1 MKIAYCEPKNL
12 RNSTKILLDDIIR
25 ILEDYKNQGYKL
37 TLRQLYYQLVSS
49 DILENKVQNYSKL
62 SRILTDARLCGF
74 VDWEIIEDR
83 IRIPQRPSQWDS
95 ISDIVSA
102 ATLQYR
108 KDRHY
113 SQENYVEVWV
123 EKDALSGILEPITKK
138 YHLNLMVNRGYS
150 SITAMFNASQRFQE
164 QLDNDKSCHIIYLGD
179 HDPSGLDMIRDI
191 KDRMSTFQIDGLDV
205 NQIALTQAQIKKYNP
220 PSNPA
225 KENDPRS
232 KWYIEEFGYTS
243 WELDALKPQ
252 VLTKLLE
259 SEIKKLLDLELYNE
273 IIQQE
278 DQEKEKL
285 VQLVEELN
293 YD

>member
-1 MKIAYCEPKNL
+1 MKIVYKDSKNL
-12 RNSTKILLDDIIR
+12 RNSTRILLNDIIR

-49 DILENKVQNYSKL
+49 DILENKVQNYAKL

-95 ISDIVSA
+95 INELISA
-102 ATLQYR
+102 ALSQYR

-123 EKDALSGILEPITKK
+123 EKDALSGILQPITEK

-150 SITAMFNASQRFQE
+150 SITAMWNASQRMQQAINE
-164 QLDNDKSCHIIYLGD
+164 NKNCHIIYLGD

-191 KDRMSTFQIDGLDV
+191 KDKLETFQINNLTV
-205 NQIALTQAQIKKYNP
+205 NQIALTSKQIKKYNP
-220 PSNPA
+220 PPNPA
-225 KENDPRS
+225 KENDPRA
-232 KWYIEEFGYTS
+232 KWYIEEFGNVS

-252 VLTKLLE
+252 VLTALLE
-259 SEIKKLLDLELYNE
+259 SEIKKLLDLDLYND
-273 IIQQE
+273 IIQE
-278 DQEKEKL
+278 ESQEKE
-285 VQLVEELN
+285 QLESFVEGLS
-293 YD
+293 

>member
-1 MKIAYCEPKNL
+1 MKIAYCNQKNL
-12 RNSTKILLDDIIR
+12 RTDTRILLDDITR
-25 ILEDYKNQGYKL
+25 ILEDYKEQGYKL

-49 DILENKVQNYSKL
+49 DILENKVQNYAKL

-83 IRIPQRPSQWDS
+83 IRVPRIPNSWDS
-95 ISDIVSA
+95 IQDIISA
-102 ATLQYR
+102 ALSQYR

-150 SITAMFNASQRFQE
+150 SITAMWKASQRFQE
-164 QLDNDKSCHIIYLGD
+164 QINHDKNCHIIYLGD

-191 KDRMSTFQIDGLDV
+191 KDRLATFRIDNLIV
-205 NQIALTQAQIKKYNP
+205 NQITLTQQQIKKYNP
-220 PSNPA
+220 PPNPA
-225 KENDPRS
+225 KENDPRA
-232 KWYIEEFGYTS
+232 KWYIEEFGNVS

-252 VLTKLLE
+252 VLTTLLE
-259 SEIKKLLDLELYNE
+259 SEITKLLDLELYDE
-273 IIQQE
+273 IILE
-278 DQEKEKL
+278 ENQEKEQLEKL
-285 VQLVEELN
+285 VEGVF
-293 YD
+293 

>member
-1 MKIAYCEPKNL
+1 MKITYKDPKNL
-12 RNSTKILLDDIIR
+12 RNSTRILLNDIIR
-25 ILEDYKNQGYKL
+25 ILEDYKEQGYKL

-83 IRIPQRPSQWDS
+83 IRIPQRPSQWNS
-95 ISDIVSA
+95 INQLVSA
-102 ATLQYR
+102 ATNQYR

-113 SQENYVEVWV
+113 TQENYVEVWV
-123 EKDALSGILEPITKK
+123 EKDALSGILQPITEK

-150 SITAMFNASQRFQE
+150 SITAMWNASQRFQE
-164 QLDNDKSCHIIYLGD
+164 QLDDDKNCHIIYLGD

-191 KDRMSTFQIDGLDV
+191 KDRMATFQINNLMV
-205 NQIALTQAQIKKYNP
+205 NQIALTQSQIKKYNP
-220 PSNPA
+220 PPNPA
-225 KENDPRS
+225 KENDPRAKS
-232 KWYIEEFGYTS
+232 YIEEFGHVS

-259 SEIKKLLDLELYNE
+259 SEIKKLIDLELYNE
-273 IIQQE
+273 IILEE
-278 DQEKEKL
+278 DREKEQL
-285 VQLVEELN
+285 TQLVEELN
-293 YD
+293 Q

>member
-1 MKIAYCEPKNL
+1 MKIAYCNQKNL
-12 RNSTKILLDDIIR
+12 RVDTRILLDNITQVLD
-25 ILEDYKNQGYKL
+25 DYKEQGYKL

-49 DILENKVQNYSKL
+49 DILENKVQNYAKL

-95 ISDIVSA
+95 INELVSA
-102 ATLQYR
+102 ALSQYR

-113 SQENYVEVWV
+113 SQENYVEIWV
-123 EKDALSGILEPITKK
+123 EKDALSGILEPITRK

-150 SITAMFNASQRFQE
+150 SITAMWNASQRFQE
-164 QLDNDKSCHIIYLGD
+164 QIDDNKNCHIIYLGD

-191 KDRMSTFQIDGLDV
+191 KDRLATFQIDNLNV
-205 NQIALTQAQIKKYNP
+205 NQIALTNTQIKKYNP
-220 PSNPA
+220 PPNPA
-225 KENDPRS
+225 KENDPRA
-232 KWYIEEFGYTS
+232 KWYIKQFGHVS

-252 VLTKLLE
+252 VLTTLLE
-259 SEIKKLLDLELYNE
+259 SEIKKLLDLQLYNE

-278 DQEKEKL
+278 DREKNQL

>member
-1 MKIAYCEPKNL
+1 MKIAYKDPKNL
-12 RNSTKILLDDIIR
+12 RNSTRILLDDIIR

-49 DILENKVQNYSKL
+49 DILENKVQNYAKL

-102 ATLQYR
+102 ALSQYR

-113 SQENYVEVWV
+113 SQENYIEVWV

-150 SITAMFNASQRFQE
+150 SITAMFNASQRLQNE
-164 QLDNDKSCHIIYLGD
+164 IDKGKECTILYLGD

-191 KDRMSTFQIDGLDV
+191 KDRMSTFQIDDLDV
-205 NQIALTQAQIKKYNP
+205 NQIALTQSQIKKYNP
-220 PSNPA
+220 PPNPA

-259 SEIKKLLDLELYNE
+259 SKITKLLDLELYEE
-273 IIQQE
+273 IILE
-278 DQEKEKL
+278 ENQEKE
-285 VQLVEELN
+285 QLEAFVEGLN
-293 YD
+293 Q